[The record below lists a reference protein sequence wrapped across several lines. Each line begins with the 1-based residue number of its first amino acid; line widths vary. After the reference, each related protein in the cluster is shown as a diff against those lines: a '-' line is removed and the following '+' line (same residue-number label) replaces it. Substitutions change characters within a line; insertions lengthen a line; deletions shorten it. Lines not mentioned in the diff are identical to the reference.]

1 MPLIICEI
9 NLILNWSTDCVISSA
24 SGKTTFSITDTKLY
38 APIITL
44 LTQDNAELLAQSKST
59 IIFIIF

>member
-44 LTQDNAELLAQSKST
+44 LTQDNEKLLAQSKST